1 MVELIVLPVITSI
14 RRPCVSGA
22 EIKCRMEEKMI
33 AMTGPT
39 HAIVADAR
47 PIREATIQVPVTAND
62 CCSKLQMAGCPSGLK
77 HTSLADQN
85 VAPSPS
91 APHPEDAAL
100 QERSTEE
107 AHRPDGCDS
116 EFFGALH
123 TTAAA
128 RGASSP
134 SEVPKQRLA

>member
-47 PIREATIQVPVTAND
+47 PIREATIQVPATAND

-85 VAPSPS
+85 VAR
-91 APHPEDAAL
+91 HPPEAAL
-100 QERSTEE
+100 QERSTEA

-134 SEVPKQRLA
+134 SEVPEQRLA